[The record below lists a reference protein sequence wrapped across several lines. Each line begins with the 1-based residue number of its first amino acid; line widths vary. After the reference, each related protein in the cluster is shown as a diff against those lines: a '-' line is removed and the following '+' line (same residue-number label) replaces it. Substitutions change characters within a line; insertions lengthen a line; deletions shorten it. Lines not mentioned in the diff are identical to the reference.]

1 MNYTV
6 KFQNVTKKYKMYNK
20 PSDKLKDLFRKQED
34 GEFHYALSDVSFEVP
49 KGEIVGIIGLNGSG
63 KSTLSNLIAGVT
75 IPNKGKIDIKG
86 SAALIAISS
95 GLNGQLTGIENINL
109 KGLMM
114 GLTKEKIKEITPK
127 VIEFADIG
135 KFINQP
141 VKTYSSG
148 MKARLGFAISVNID
162 PDVLVI
168 DEALS
173 VGDQTFTNKC
183 LKKMNEFKERGKT
196 IFFISHSLEQVKS
209 FCTKAIWLYYGQVR
223 EYGDVN
229 EVATNYHSF
238 LKQYNK
244 MTPEERKKLQ
254 EEQLETF
261 QHGLLQEYSTEV
273 KAGRRKFKAHRRKF
287 KTHRRKFKKKKGV
300 IMGICLALMAGI
312 ITTGFY
318 YKDLLPLK
326 KDKQHTEKSAQS
338 KSAAEG
344 KQAKD
349 EKYIVNSNDISVRK
363 EASTSS
369 ERLAVTNFG
378 DLFTISDRKKDTATG
393 AEWLQ
398 VALPSGET
406 GWVNAQYI
414 VPFTP
419 SNSVMEDTK
428 LDDVTSLLSRAYG
441 AQVMNAPTYFG
452 KTLNELKTTYPN
464 TLIPSQNVAGR
475 TVVKDGNIQ
484 FGISQDKVVEVV
496 FQDISLSITK
506 LQELLGKESI
516 SNDSEKNYFYET
528 KNYYIAARSEQT
540 HSEVQSLSI
549 VKK

>member
-6 KFQNVTKKYKMYNK
+6 KFQKVTKKYKMYNK

-34 GEFHYALSDVSFEVP
+34 GEFHYALSNVSFEVP
-49 KGEIVGIIGLNGSG
+49 RGEIVGIVGLNGSG

-75 IPNKGKIDIKG
+75 MPNKGKIDIKG
-86 SAALIAISS
+86 SASLIAISS
-95 GLNGQLTGIENINL
+95 GLNNQLTGIENIQL

-162 PDVLVI
+162 PDILVI

-183 LKKMNEFKERGKT
+183 LEKMNEFKGRGKT
-196 IFFISHSLEQVKS
+196 IFFISHSLDQVKS

-229 EVATNYHSF
+229 EVVANYQSF
-238 LKQYNK
+238 LRQYNK
-244 MTPEERKKLQ
+244 MNPAERKKLQ
-254 EEQLETF
+254 EEQMGKF
-261 QHGLLQEYSTEV
+261 QHGLLQQYSAEA
-273 KAGRRKFKAHRRKF
+273 KKSPRNSKSHRRKG
-287 KTHRRKFKKKKGV
+287 KTRRGV
-300 IMGICLALMAGI
+300 ITGICLAIIVGGIAAGV
-312 ITTGFY
+312 Y
-318 YKDLLPLK
+318 YKDLLPFK
-326 KDKQHTEKSAQS
+326 KDNEHAEKVVQS
-338 KSAAEG
+338 KNVTET
-344 KQAKD
+344 KEAKEAKEAKE

-363 EASTSS
+363 EANTSS
-369 ERLAVTNFG
+369 ERLFVVNFG
-378 DLFTISDRKKDTATG
+378 DIFTISDRKKDTETG
-393 AEWLQ
+393 IEWLQ
-398 VALPSGET
+398 ITLPSGEA
-406 GWVNAQYI
+406 GWISSQYF

-419 SNSVMEDTK
+419 SNSVLEDTK
-428 LDDVTSLLSRAYG
+428 LDDVTSLLSSVYG
-441 AQVMNAPTYFG
+441 AKVVSAPTYIG

-464 TLIPSQNVAGR
+464 ALTSPQNVAGK

-484 FGISQDKVVEVV
+484 FGVLQDKVVEVV
-496 FQDISLSITK
+496 FQDISMSTAK
-506 LQELLGKESI
+506 LHQLLGKESI
-516 SNDSEKNYFYET
+516 SNDSENNYFYET
-528 KNYYIAARSEQT
+528 KSYYIAARSDPT
-540 HSEVQSLSI
+540 HKEIQSLSI